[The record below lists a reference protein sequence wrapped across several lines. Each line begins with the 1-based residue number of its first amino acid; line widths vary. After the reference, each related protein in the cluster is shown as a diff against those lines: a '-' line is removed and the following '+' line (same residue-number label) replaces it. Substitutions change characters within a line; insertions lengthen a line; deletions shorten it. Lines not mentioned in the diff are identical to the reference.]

1 MKTGMSFDWKPIIIR
16 GIESEELDYK
26 AAQNWNNLT
35 RSGKARFARH
45 CMAMANTKGGYI
57 VVGVGEDKTGRPC
70 VYAGVNDRQCKSFDP
85 TDVGNSVNR
94 FSDPPS
100 DFDVERPVVD
110 GKRYVVFVIRRFSE
124 IPHVCAVSCNSELQQ
139 GVFYIRTADA
149 SSRPAYKASEIHGI
163 VQRALRNQ
171 RELLGRMLRGI
182 LYEGRKTLAPEA
194 KSEFKEQIIHSFR
207 IFDKRRGEFSPDPE
221 RGTLCEISVFPSEFI
236 LEKFSLSEVQKAV
249 ENSISTTL
257 ESSFIFLEEGEDS
270 YFTNVAFR
278 NFSRERRQYWQAFS
292 SGLFH
297 YVTMLEREKG
307 TLRYEDLIKLVSS
320 AVHFLGQYYYEL
332 GYTDELFSLRF
343 KISSVE
349 DTALS
354 GTGSKSSRAQHVCR
368 IPEIEVK
375 IQRTASDLISGTVGH
390 SARIIREICERFNL
404 PQGKHVGLEE
414 QIGAFLEKRTS

>member
-1 MKTGMSFDWKPIIIR
+1 MKTGMSFDWRPIIFR

-35 RSGKARFARH
+35 RAGKARFARH

-57 VVGVGEDKTGRPC
+57 VVGVGEDKSGRPC
-70 VYAGVNDRQCKSFDP
+70 LYTGLNDRQCRSFDP
-85 TDVGNSVNR
+85 TDVGNVINR
-94 FSDPPS
+94 FSDPQI
-100 DFDVERPVVD
+100 DFDVERPVID
-110 GKRYVVFVIRRFSE
+110 GRRYVVFVIRRFSE
-124 IPHVCAVSCNSELQQ
+124 IPHVCSVSCNSELQQ

-149 SSRPAYKASEIHGI
+149 SSRPAFKASEIHGI

-194 KSEFKEQIIHSFR
+194 KSEFKEQMNHSYR
-207 IFDKRRGEFSPDPE
+207 IFDKRKGEFSPE
-221 RGTLCEISVFPSEFI
+221 NGTLWELSVFPSEFI
-236 LEKFSLSEVQKAV
+236 MEKFALSEIQRAV
-249 ENSISTTL
+249 DNSISTTL
-257 ESSFIFLEEGEDS
+257 ESSFIFLEESEDS

-278 NFSRERRQYWQAFS
+278 TFSRERKQYWQAFS

-297 YVTMLEREKG
+297 YVTVLDKDKNS
-307 TLRYEDLIKLVSS
+307 LRYEDVIRFVSS

-332 GYTDELFSLRF
+332 GCTDELLSLKF

-349 DTALS
+349 KVRLS
-354 GTGSKSSRAQHVCR
+354 GTGGKSSDAAYTCR

-375 IQRTASDLISGTVGH
+375 LQRTASDLMSGTVGH

-404 PQGKHVGLEE
+404 PQGKHVNLEKLLTD
-414 QIGAFLEKRTS
+414 FLETRNI